1 MQSELFRTYN
11 ILSRINDSC
20 RVKVIT
26 QEELNEQDFNLKDFQ
41 VMITELRDT
50 ISKLE
55 NSDSLSVDETVET
68 LLQLHL
74 KYSDY
79 IWHIDQ
85 IHELVKK
92 MAGNYRDSN

>member
-1 MQSELFRTYN
+1 MQNELFRTYN
-11 ILSRINDSC
+11 ILSSINDSC

-26 QEELNEQDFNLKDFQ
+26 QEELNEQHTNLKDFQ
-41 VMITELRDT
+41 VMITELRNT
-50 ISKLE
+50 LSKLE

-74 KYSDY
+74 KLSDY

>member
-1 MQSELFRTYN
+1 MQDELFRTYN

-26 QEELNEQDFNLKDFQ
+26 QEELNEQDTNLKDFQ
-41 VMITELRDT
+41 VMITELGDT
-50 ISKLE
+50 LSKLE
-55 NSDSLSVDETVET
+55 NSNLLSVDETVET